1 MKTLTKFVK
10 GRTYIVSSKGGVKM
24 DIIPEFAK
32 QGFLEEYKC
41 VYSGFEKDL
50 DNIIEKDKKIDFFK
64 QEFYGSHFGCF
75 NSKKNPNCFLGL
87 ESDVRGLKITWRDN
101 SGEKQEKLINYK
113 VLIDW
118 IEEEKED
125 IKTIKYEQLSFI

>member
-1 MKTLTKFVK
+1 
-10 GRTYIVSSKGGVKM
+10 M

-50 DNIIEKDKKIDFFK
+50 DKIVEKDKKIDFFK
-64 QEFYGSHFGCF
+64 KEFYGSHFGCF
-75 NSKKNPNCFLGL
+75 NSQKNPNCFLGL

-101 SGEKQEKLINYK
+101 SGEKKEKLINYK

-118 IEEEKED
+118 IEEEKMKQE
-125 IKTIKYEQLSFI
+125 IKQVEYKLEYKQLSFF

>member
-50 DNIIEKDKKIDFFK
+50 DNIIEKDKKIDLSQYF
-64 QEFYGSHFGCF
+64 SRV
-75 NSKKNPNCFLGL
+75 
-87 ESDVRGLKITWRDN
+87 VRLA
-101 SGEKQEKLINYK
+101 
-113 VLIDW
+113 
-118 IEEEKED
+118 
-125 IKTIKYEQLSFI
+125 